1 MAASVAKKFVLAKDF
16 EGAVTEDN
24 FRMEEIQLPA
34 LQDGE
39 VQLEALFLSVDPY
52 MRVWG
57 IKEGELMVGEQIAKV
72 VKSKDPN
79 VPEGSIV
86 QAQTG
91 WTSGSVAKGKDV
103 TIVAEYP
110 DASWPKSLALGT
122 LGMPGKTAYLAF
134 LDICKP
140 KEGETV
146 VVSGAAGAVGAVVG
160 QIAKIKGCTVIGFA
174 GSEEKLKYLKDLGY
188 DIALNYKTIK
198 DLDKAI
204 KEAAPNGVDCYFDNV
219 GGEFSSTVIY
229 NMNVRGRV
237 CVCGSISAYNSAE
250 PPKAKSLQ
258 LAINK
263 SRLTITG
270 FLIFDHFKRYDEALQ
285 ALIEW
290 VKEGKI
296 KYKEHVT
303 KGFENMPK
311 AFMGLFTG
319 GNFGK
324 AIVEV

>member
-1 MAASVAKKFVLAKDF
+1 MSGKARRIVLAKAF
-16 EGAVTEDN
+16 EGNVTGSN
-24 FRMEEIQLPA
+24 FRLESYHLPA
-34 LQDGE
+34 LKDGE
-39 VQLEALFLSVDPY
+39 VQLEALYLSVDPY
-52 MRVWG
+52 MRVWP
-57 IKEGELMVGEQIAKV
+57 IKVDDVMVGEQVAKV
-72 VKSKDPN
+72 VKSKDPK

-91 WTSGSVAKGKDV
+91 WTSGSIAKGNDV
-103 TIVAEYP
+103 TIVADYP
-110 DASWPKSLALGT
+110 DPDWPKSLALGT

-140 KEGETV
+140 QPGETV

-160 QIAKIKGCTVIGFA
+160 QIAKIKGCKVIGFA
-174 GSEEKLKYLKDLGY
+174 GSEAKLKYLKDLGY

-204 KEAAPNGVDCYFDNV
+204 KEAAPNGVDCYYDNV

-237 CVCGSISAYNSAE
+237 CVCGSISAYNSAA
-250 PPKAKSLQ
+250 PPKATSLQ

-270 FLIFDHFKRYDEALQ
+270 FLIFDHYDRYDEALQ

-303 KGFENMPK
+303 QGFENMPK
-311 AFMGLFTG
+311 AFMELFSG
-319 GNFGK
+319 SNFGK
-324 AIVEV
+324 AVVKV